1 MWASSHSSAGR
12 RLRRNT
18 EDGHKLKLDMAHRAA
33 SSPAGEGEREKHVKV
48 IKLHS
53 RTDVFWYF
61 DSPTNMSGI
70 IMTVYSLDR

>member
-33 SSPAGEGEREKHVKV
+33 SSPAGEGEREREKHVKV
-48 IKLHS
+48 IKFHS
-53 RTDVFWYF
+53 RRDVFGTLIHLQICQVL
-61 DSPTNMSGI
+61 S
-70 IMTVYSLDR
+70 